1 MDFNSAKIKSDA
13 VLSEDR
19 VYRYALW
26 RIWNEDRPLVMF
38 VGLNPSTA
46 DETNDD
52 PTLRRCMGFAES
64 WGYGGVIMANIF
76 AYRATDPKI
85 MKQTEAPIG
94 PENDEWLR
102 KLSQEAGLVIGAWG
116 NHGAFKQRGSDV
128 ADMLPNLHYLKM
140 NKSGHPAH
148 PLYLQANL
156 KPIPMKTTGER

>member
-102 KLSQEAGLVIGAWG
+102 KLSNV
-116 NHGAFKQRGSDV
+116 SD
-128 ADMLPNLHYLKM
+128 LK
-140 NKSGHPAH
+140 
-148 PLYLQANL
+148 LCAN
-156 KPIPMKTTGER
+156 